1 MPDSYRAVVLPAFN
15 ADLIVEERAFPTA
28 LMGPDAQMLKVVAA
42 GVCHSDVHV
51 VEGRWPA
58 LPTPLVMGAR
68 DHGRDARGPCRRL
81 PAVGLRH
88 LPLLRRDRGAT
99 L

>member
-58 LPTPLVMGAR
+58 LPTPLVMG
-68 DHGRDARGPCRRL
+68 H
-81 PAVGLRH
+81 
-88 LPLLRRDRGAT
+88 
-99 L
+99 